1 MMKHDIVFWIPIT
14 LFFSLSCF
22 AQLIPNTAAFPGSGN
37 TVLLT
42 DSLAEAEKQVI
53 TAYYVEERINKL
65 FGGTITTYVVS
76 KLEMIYTNDLG
87 PNNTRT
93 VIPKYAKPKQKIVSG
108 VIEAQVPTAM
118 LPELPKAE
126 KDIKAT
132 SPEVSSKYV
141 DIDLVKTYEQVVD
154 KGYKTPEMLRKVAD
168 RLYFEGNLKAAA
180 RYYQQL
186 FENST
191 TDIESIYF
199 YRYAQ
204 SLRANGE
211 NEKAD
216 KLMKRFK
223 SKNL

>member
-1 MMKHDIVFWIPIT
+1 MMKNDTVFWIPIT
-14 LFFSLSCF
+14 LVFSLGSF
-22 AQLIPNTAAFPGSGN
+22 AQLIPNTTAFPASGN

-93 VIPKYAKPKQKIVSG
+93 IIPKYAKPKQKIISD
-108 VIEAQVPTAM
+108 VIEAKAPNAI
-118 LPELPKAE
+118 LPAFPKAE
-126 KDIKAT
+126 KDIKVA
-132 SPEVSSKYV
+132 SPEASSKYIEV
-141 DIDLVKTYEQVVD
+141 DLIKTYEQVVD
-154 KGYKTPEMLRKVAD
+154 KGYQSPEMLRKVAD
-168 RLYFEGNLKAAA
+168 RLYFEGNLKVAAK
-180 RYYQQL
+180 YYQQL
-186 FENST
+186 FDSSNTEL
-191 TDIESIYF
+191 ESIYF

-211 NEKAD
+211 FEKAD
-216 KLMKRFK
+216 KLMKRFR
-223 SKNL
+223 SENL